1 MNQYRYTRSA
11 EIDLQVSPE
20 GKLVLRFCDSQ
31 VAQWDEDFDDLSD
44 WNDEDLRNEIETA
57 IENAAGD
64 LAASLVKDLRE
75 RVLAQPSIPT
85 DGSE

>member
-75 RVLAQPSIPT
+75 RVLAQASIPT